1 MIHKQMIPHHAL
13 AAYIDC
19 FWSIEGTGNEMHV
32 ERIFPDGSPGL
43 VLNVGEKCTTD
54 NGLVTM
60 QPGKTYLVGAMTS
73 YKETYLND
81 KHHLIGV
88 CFKPGAL
95 SQFYNNLP
103 LAEITE
109 RTVELEKKLA
119 PDTSKMKD
127 LSLTELNAFFLK
139 RLSPPKQDISGIV
152 KFIKASRGQNTVDA
166 LAKKNHTTPR
176 QLERS
181 FHKYI
186 GITPKEFINI
196 TRFQHAFADIILN
209 KKNKTLLDIAIEHG
223 YYDHAH
229 LSNEIKRYTGH
240 PPSLL

>member
-1 MIHKQMIPHHAL
+1 
-13 AAYIDC
+13 
-19 FWSIEGTGNEMHV
+19 
-32 ERIFPDGSPGL
+32 
-43 VLNVGEKCTTD
+43 
-54 NGLVTM
+54 
-60 QPGKTYLVGAMTS
+60 
-73 YKETYLND
+73 
-81 KHHLIGV
+81 
-88 CFKPGAL
+88 L

-209 KKNKTLLDIAIEHG
+209 KKTKSLLDIAIEHG

-229 LSNEIKRYTGH
+229 LSNEIKRYTGL

>member
-1 MIHKQMIPHHAL
+1 MIYKQALPHPLL
-13 AAYIDC
+13 ADSIDC
-19 FWSIEGTGNEMHV
+19 FWSIEGVGSELHV

-60 QPGKTYLVGAMTS
+60 QPGGTYLVGAMTS
-73 YKETYLND
+73 YKETYLNE
-81 KHHLIGV
+81 KHYLIGV
-88 CFKPGAL
+88 CFKPGVIA
-95 SQFYNNLP
+95 QFYNHLP

-109 RTVELEKKLA
+109 QTVELGKALA

-127 LSLTELNAFFLK
+127 LSFAELNAFFLK
-139 RLSPPKQDISGIV
+139 RLTPPKQDISGIV
-152 KFIKASRGQNTVDA
+152 KFIKKNRGQITVDA
-166 LAKKNHTTPR
+166 LAKKHHTTSR

-181 FHKYI
+181 FYKHI

-196 TRFQHAFADIILN
+196 TRFQHAFPDITLN
-209 KKNKTLLDIAIEHG
+209 KKHKPLLDIAIEHG

-229 LSNEIKRYTGH
+229 LTNEIKRYTGL

>member
-1 MIHKQMIPHHAL
+1 MIYKQAIPHHAL
-13 AAYIDC
+13 ANYIDC
-19 FWSIEGTGNEMHV
+19 FWSIEGAGSELHA

-60 QPGKTYLVGAMTS
+60 QPGSSYLVGPMTS
-73 YKETYLND
+73 YKETYLNE

-88 CFKPGAL
+88 CFKPGAFTL
-95 SQFYNNLP
+95 FYDYLP

-109 RTVELEKKLA
+109 QTVELEKTLA
-119 PDTSKMKD
+119 PDTRKLQE
-127 LSLTELNAFFLK
+127 LSIRELNAFFLK
-139 RLSPPKQDISGIV
+139 RLNAPKQDLFTIV
-152 KFIKASRGQNTVDA
+152 KCIRDTKGQITVDA

-181 FHKYI
+181 FHKHI

-196 TRFQHAFADIILN
+196 TRFQYAFSKISQN
-209 KKNKTLLDIAIEHG
+209 KKLKSLLDIALEHG

-229 LSNEIKRYTGH
+229 LTNEIKRYTGL
-240 PPSLL
+240 PPSGL

>member
-1 MIHKQMIPHHAL
+1 MIYKQAIPHYSL
-13 AAYIDC
+13 EDYIDC
-19 FWSIEGTGNEMHV
+19 FWSIEGAGSEIHA
-32 ERIFPDGSPGL
+32 ERIYPDGSPGL

-60 QPGKTYLVGAMTS
+60 QPGSCYLVGPMTS
-73 YKETYLND
+73 YKETYLNQ

-95 SQFYNNLP
+95 SQFYNYLP

-109 RTVELEKKLA
+109 QTVELEKALA
-119 PDTSKMKD
+119 PDTSKMQE
-127 LSLTELNAFFLK
+127 LSFAELNAFFFK
-139 RLSPPKQDISGIV
+139 RLNAPKLDLSTIV
-152 KFIKASRGQNTVDA
+152 KCIKETRGQITVDA
-166 LAKKNHTTPR
+166 LAKKNHMTLR

-181 FHKYI
+181 FHKHI

-196 TRFQHAFADIILN
+196 TRFQHAFSEITRN
-209 KKNKTLLDIAIEHG
+209 KKQKSLLDIAIEHG

-229 LSNEIKRYTGH
+229 LTNDVKRYTGR
-240 PPSLL
+240 PPSEL